1 MIYGVG
7 TDLIE
12 TERVL
17 NACIKDSFRN
27 KVFTETERREA
38 LHFKKRLAGD
48 FVVKEAVVKAFGTG
62 FRKIRPAEIEVLRDE
77 LEKPYVRL
85 HGAAK
90 EFAEQEGIRKI
101 HVSISDSDQMTVAF
115 AVAEC

>member
-1 MIYGVG
+1 MIFGVG

-17 NACIKDSFRN
+17 NACVKDSFRN

-38 LHFKKRLAGD
+38 YYYQKRLAGD
-48 FVVKEAVVKAFGTG
+48 FVVKEAVAKAFGTG
-62 FRKIRPAEIEVLRDE
+62 FRDIEPAEIEVLRDA
-77 LEKPYVRL
+77 LGKPYVVL
-85 HGAAK
+85 HGKAK
-90 EFAEQEGIRKI
+90 EFAGRKGIRTI
-101 HVSISDSDQMTVAF
+101 HVSISDTEKLTSAF